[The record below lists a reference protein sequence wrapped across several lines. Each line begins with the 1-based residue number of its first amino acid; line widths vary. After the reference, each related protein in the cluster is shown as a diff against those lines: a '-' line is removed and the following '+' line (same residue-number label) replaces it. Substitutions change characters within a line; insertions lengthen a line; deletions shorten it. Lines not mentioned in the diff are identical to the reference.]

1 MMGGLVIL
9 FSTEIGEKRG
19 NVQVLTFPAQFL
31 GTAWEYLF
39 RFYTMKISI
48 HSPFFWYTLDT
59 KVKCV
64 RCSRRENSRPVKTG
78 LAAESENLWSR
89 LAESG
94 EGTPIPCSLIRFTL
108 IQHTQTDN
116 QQKDERTIFIII
128 VNIRRLKQ
136 WLRQQ

>member
-1 MMGGLVIL
+1 MMGGFNIL

-39 RFYTMKISI
+39 RENTMKSSI
-48 HSPFFWYTLDT
+48 NCPFFWYTLGN

-64 RCSRRENSRPVKTG
+64 PSSELENRRPVKTG
-78 LAAESENLWSR
+78 FAAESENLWPR
-89 LAESG
+89 PAESG